1 MDEKFLARLFAVLA
15 VAVTAVWLIG
25 YLAPIVRPSYVP
37 PPELNIV
44 MMAVIGIFA
53 ALYNRARHPDR
64 DSGGDKPPE
73 SDRQPGEGDS
83 DDE

>member
-25 YLAPIVRPSYVP
+25 YLAPIVRPTYTP
-37 PPELNIV
+37 APELNIV
-44 MMAVIGIFA
+44 MMAIVGIFVS
-53 ALYNRARHPDR
+53 LYNRARHPDR
-64 DSGGDKPPE
+64 DNPP
-73 SDRQPGEGDS
+73 DRPDSEQQSREGDS